1 MGYGYIRSSCLIL
14 AHERVERAH
23 DFVHFPLTEPSR
35 PTLRVDVARVWPS
48 RINVM
53 TDAATPFGA
62 PPPGGRHPDGTFA
75 SRTTTALTH
84 GGRSRQVRAAQRP
97 GQTEAPE
104 RLAERR
110 AAIMAD
116 LGGEQQLSQL
126 QRDLIERYIELDM
139 VASWLGSHLVAEGP
153 LTAKGRTRAALS
165 AYVTVVDRI
174 HRVGGALGVARRPKM
189 VPDLTAYL
197 ASRRA
202 DPGEAPPSENE

>member
-1 MGYGYIRSSCLIL
+1 
-14 AHERVERAH
+14 
-23 DFVHFPLTEPSR
+23 
-35 PTLRVDVARVWPS
+35 
-48 RINVM
+48 M
-53 TDAATPFGA
+53 TDATSPFGA
-62 PPPGGRHPDGTFA
+62 PPPGGRNPDGTFA
-75 SRTTTALTH
+75 SRNATALTH
-84 GGRSRQVRAAQRP
+84 GGRSEQVRAAQRP

-126 QRDLIERYIELDM
+126 QRDLIERYIELDT
-139 VASWLGSHLVAEGP
+139 VASWLGGHLVAEGP

-174 HRVGGALGVARRPKM
+174 QRVGAALGVARRPKT

-197 ASRRA
+197 ASRQA
-202 DPGEAPPSENE
+202 DLGDAPSSDSD